1 MSELLIR
8 GGTVVT
14 ADHMERSDVLVRDG
28 LIAEVR
34 VGLDTEGDILDAS
47 GHWVMPGG
55 IDTHTHLA
63 HPIDRL
69 GITTADDFYTGTVAG
84 ACGGVT
90 TILDFG
96 LQRRGESLSDARDR
110 RLAEISDDAV
120 IDYGFHMIVTDVRD
134 EVLAEIP
141 T

>member
-14 ADHMERSDVLVRDG
+14 ADRMEPADVLFRDG
-28 LIAEVR
+28 LIAEVGE
-34 VGLDTEGDILDAS
+34 GLDTEGKILDAR

-63 HPIDRL
+63 HPIGRL

-84 ACGGVT
+84 ACGGGSTAETVGRMGLAARMT
-90 TILDFG
+90 HVSTGGGASLEFLEGKTLPGVAALLD
-96 LQRRGESLSDARDR
+96 RD
-110 RLAEISDDAV
+110 D
-120 IDYGFHMIVTDVRD
+120 
-134 EVLAEIP
+134 
-141 T
+141 